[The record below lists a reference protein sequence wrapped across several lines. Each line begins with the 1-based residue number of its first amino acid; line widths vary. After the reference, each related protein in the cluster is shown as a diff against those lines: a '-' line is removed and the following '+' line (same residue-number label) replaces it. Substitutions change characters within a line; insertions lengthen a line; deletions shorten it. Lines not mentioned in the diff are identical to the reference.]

1 MLGGGQQGGVAVSM
15 ETWEPPQARGWGRM
29 GSQEGLG
36 GSPPSSGRAKKL
48 PPRAH
53 AGGQAGRR
61 PGCRA
66 TGRKAPITPCPSAAP
81 ASQLTATLL
90 GGAGVQEAQ
99 EAGGR
104 GMGPA
109 PETRW
114 ELAQPLSSDPVTA
127 PRLLGRHLKGAGGMS
142 PRLGSFPVSRTPA
155 SRGCWHG
162 GKGPTRQITAPR
174 LGAWPWG
181 FLEGKSTH
189 LHQVPQPQETTAL
202 EAREL
207 QKIPARGWR
216 AELREGARETR
227 VGRKRPICH
236 LVPERQHQEGVTDQ
250 CKGSEWPLEA
260 PAWAPSPFSTHGA
273 VPCARSTLGSLLH
286 KRREDD
292 GGERGRRGWGPGR
305 RETEERRREGEGV
318 GV

>member
-1 MLGGGQQGGVAVSM
+1 
-15 ETWEPPQARGWGRM
+15 
-29 GSQEGLG
+29 
-36 GSPPSSGRAKKL
+36 
-48 PPRAH
+48 
-53 AGGQAGRR
+53 
-61 PGCRA
+61 
-66 TGRKAPITPCPSAAP
+66 
-81 ASQLTATLL
+81 
-90 GGAGVQEAQ
+90 
-99 EAGGR
+99 
-104 GMGPA
+104 MGPA

-162 GKGPTRQITAPR
+162 GEGPTRQITAPR

-216 AELREGARETR
+216 AELREGAQETR

-260 PAWAPSPFSTHGA
+260 PARAPSPFSTHGA
-273 VPCARSTLGSLLH
+273 VPCARSTLESLLH

-292 GGERGRRGWGPGR
+292 GGQ
-305 RETEERRREGEGV
+305 EGEEGV
-318 GV
+318 GAWKEGD